1 MVNGKSTQCTE
12 HSVIFCDLNDGLH
25 TVMFFDESNVQTHII
40 HIDGDKVFCKSL
52 PHQTFDQETIFVIDR
67 TMPAITEQCVKSIK
81 CDGSEYEI
89 KVFGDDFCEIFIKK
103 DGILLNSCQID
114 KKIKNIVTNTHTL
127 DNVKIAIFLAQ
138 IDDDTSFAVVCGD
151 DLIFS
156 GLCRDINLIDDSLKI
171 LIDLHDDFHH
181 GMVYD
186 YRATDGSVR
195 LADEYSVYLSDD
207 KVVISEFHLIHFMQC
222 IRAKNL
228 KLARQKLSP
237 ELNSMLDDNHL
248 VEYFGTFDT
257 AEINKYTKVVNP
269 NVIVTKYKNKLQSK
283 FTFTMQNNIIINID
297 RK

>member
-25 TVMFFDESNVQTHII
+25 TVMFFDDNNVQTHIL
-40 HIDGDKVFCKSL
+40 HINGDSVFCKSL
-52 PHQTFDQETIFVIDR
+52 SHQTFDHETIFVIDKVI
-67 TMPAITEQCVKSIK
+67 PVITEQCAKNIK
-81 CDGSEYEI
+81 CNGSEYEI
-89 KVFGDDFCEIFIKK
+89 KVFGDEFCKIFIKK
-103 DGILLNSCQID
+103 DGFLLNSCQID

-127 DNVKIAIFLAQ
+127 GNVKIAIFLAE
-138 IDDDTSFAVVCGD
+138 IDNDTSFAVVCSD

-171 LIDLHDDFHH
+171 LTDLHDDFHH

-186 YRATDGSVR
+186 YRATDGTIK

-207 KVVISEFHLIHFMQC
+207 KVIISEFNLAHFMQC
-222 IRAKNL
+222 IRAKNF

-237 ELNSMLDDNHL
+237 ELNAMLDNSHL
-248 VEYFGTFDT
+248 IEYFGTFDT

-269 NVIVTKYKNKLQSK
+269 NVIVTKYQNKLQSK
-283 FTFTMQNNIIINID
+283 FTFSLQNNIITNID
-297 RK
+297 KK